1 MHACGNLPST
11 ILQATILYTPSSTRN
26 ASGDRAPEMHET
38 RRGKQGYFEMKAH
51 TGVDAKE
58 GHGHSMATSSR
69 GLPHAARVAACEERK
84 VWSDSGH
91 QGQTEAMNEVTPT
104 TQDVTCTRTGFKDY
118 VDQRRVDG
126 PR

>member
-69 GLPHAARVAACEERK
+69 GLHMLPELLHARSARYGATAAIRARPK
-84 VWSDSGH
+84 
-91 QGQTEAMNEVTPT
+91 
-104 TQDVTCTRTGFKDY
+104 R
-118 VDQRRVDG
+118 
-126 PR
+126 